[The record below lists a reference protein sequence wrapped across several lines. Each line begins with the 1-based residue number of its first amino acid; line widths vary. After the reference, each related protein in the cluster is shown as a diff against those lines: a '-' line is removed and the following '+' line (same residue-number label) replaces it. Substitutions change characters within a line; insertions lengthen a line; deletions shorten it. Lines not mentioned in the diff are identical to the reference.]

1 MLSDILDDPDQDLDT
16 QMRSEPISRIMTP
29 ATTMAWVE
37 PTTGVEQCIAMM
49 KEHGLLFFVLDKS
62 GSEIIGVISLKD
74 ILIIVQNGCESE
86 CGDGRRPGCDCCRP
100 DAVRPL
106 LRTDICPRCWA
117 AEEMTGGSAPSAG
130 SL

>member
-1 MLSDILDDPDQDLDT
+1 
-16 QMRSEPISRIMTP
+16 
-29 ATTMAWVE
+29 MAWVE

-49 KEHGLLFFVLDKS
+49 KEHGLGDKS

-74 ILIIVQNGCESE
+74 ILIIVQNGCESSAATVV
-86 CGDGRRPGCDCCRP
+86 GLGVTDG
-100 DAVRPL
+100 RPL

>member
-1 MLSDILDDPDQDLDT
+1 MKELSVGALVVKSEDIVAGIISSDQLTSVLSDILDDPDQDLDT

-49 KEHGLLFFVLDKS
+49 KEHRLRHLPVLDKT

-74 ILIIVQNGCESE
+74 ILMIVQNGCECSN
-86 CGDGRRPGCDCCRP
+86 GRRLGCACCRP
-100 DAVRPL
+100 
-106 LRTDICPRCWA
+106 
-117 AEEMTGGSAPSAG
+117 
-130 SL
+130 